1 MNTIPKV
8 VRLADVPP
16 MHPKALEFW
25 QMFEEMLVK
34 KDLKRF
40 DKYVDID
47 FQEYTQECPEA
58 AEQLSKV
65 YQYVKRKRVQ
75 WFS

>member
-1 MNTIPKV
+1 MNTIPRV
-8 VRLADVPP
+8 VCLADVPP

-25 QMFEEMLVK
+25 QMFEGMLVK

-40 DKYVDID
+40 DRYID
-47 FQEYTQECPEA
+47 QDFNEFVEQYPEA
-58 AEQLSKV
+58 AEQLSNV
-65 YQYVKRKRVQ
+65 YRYVKRKRVQ